1 MISVSFSFW
10 VVRSMS
16 VRSPFRFFPI
26 LFAVFCRFSITAV
39 IPFCQN
45 PLSCLSSVLCYN
57 ECSLP
62 KKEYFMKRDLTE
74 LKRLARET
82 LTGHY
87 AAPMAG
93 IVITGAISNLLLLPF
108 DLTLNNSASQSVIF
122 YVASFFIVLLSILFS
137 CGLCY
142 MHLKMRRN
150 LSYGMR
156 DIFYFFKSHPD
167 RLLLSY
173 LLLIGLAVLVF
184 LPAIVI
190 TVTAV
195 RLEQTV
201 LLWIAIPVFI
211 LSALCLLPLLY
222 RYAIVFYLLIDHP
235 EMKPAAAFRESSRL
249 MKGNRMRLFL
259 LHCSFLGWLLLGICS
274 CFIGFLWIEP
284 YFEQT
289 CVSFYFE
296 LTGENDALAQKKAA
310 ESGSPQTPH
319 FQMYV

>member
-1 MISVSFSFW
+1 
-10 VVRSMS
+10 
-16 VRSPFRFFPI
+16 
-26 LFAVFCRFSITAV
+26 
-39 IPFCQN
+39 
-45 PLSCLSSVLCYN
+45 
-57 ECSLP
+57 
-62 KKEYFMKRDLTE
+62 MKRDLTE

-173 LLLIGLAVLVF
+173 LLL
-184 LPAIVI
+184 
-190 TVTAV
+190 
-195 RLEQTV
+195 
-201 LLWIAIPVFI
+201 
-211 LSALCLLPLLY
+211 LY
-222 RYAIVFYLLIDHP
+222 RYAMVFYLLIDHP

-296 LTGENDALAQKKAA
+296 LTGENDALAQKKTA

>member
-1 MISVSFSFW
+1 
-10 VVRSMS
+10 
-16 VRSPFRFFPI
+16 
-26 LFAVFCRFSITAV
+26 
-39 IPFCQN
+39 
-45 PLSCLSSVLCYN
+45 
-57 ECSLP
+57 
-62 KKEYFMKRDLTE
+62 MKRDLTE

-93 IVITGAISNLLLLPF
+93 IIITCAISNLLLLPF
-108 DLTLNNSASQSVIF
+108 DLTLSNSASQSVIF

-222 RYAIVFYLLIDHP
+222 RYAMVFYLLIDHP

>member
-1 MISVSFSFW
+1 
-10 VVRSMS
+10 
-16 VRSPFRFFPI
+16 
-26 LFAVFCRFSITAV
+26 
-39 IPFCQN
+39 
-45 PLSCLSSVLCYN
+45 
-57 ECSLP
+57 
-62 KKEYFMKRDLTE
+62 MKRDLTE

-222 RYAIVFYLLIDHP
+222 RYAMVFYLLIDHP
-235 EMKPAAAFRESSRL
+235 EMKPAAAFHESSRL

-296 LTGENDALAQKKAA
+296 LTGENDALAQKRLPNPAARRHLTFKCMSENRSAIPFGCQESSSSSSFAHPKAYRTA
-310 ESGSPQTPH
+310 LFHPFIFFFRSSSSIDGSNTRAIL
-319 FQMYV
+319 